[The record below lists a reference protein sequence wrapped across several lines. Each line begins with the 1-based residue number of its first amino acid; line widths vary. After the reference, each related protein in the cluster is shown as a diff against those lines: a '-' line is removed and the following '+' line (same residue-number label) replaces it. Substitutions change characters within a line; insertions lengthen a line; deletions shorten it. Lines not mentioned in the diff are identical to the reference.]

1 MSDLNEG
8 SGRYI
13 PADIRRA
20 VLLEA
25 GHACAIPTCHFP
37 ATEFAHIDPFAQV
50 KKHEIQNIVA
60 LCPNHHHLFDQKKM
74 IDRKAM
80 KQYKLKLQFLNQRYT
95 KYELRLLS
103 LLADKELHLAAG
115 EIETMGLVMDGLIEN
130 AHTYETQDI
139 VVTDIAT
146 GQITFQ
152 QRYVQQF
159 AARLTKKGRDF
170 VDVWKSTSE
179 NLLEALGRVE

>member
-1 MSDLNEG
+1 
-8 SGRYI
+8 
-13 PADIRRA
+13 
-20 VLLEA
+20 
-25 GHACAIPTCHFP
+25 
-37 ATEFAHIDPFAQV
+37 
-50 KKHEIQNIVA
+50 
-60 LCPNHHHLFDQKKM
+60 
-74 IDRKAM
+74 M
-80 KQYKLKLQFLNQRYT
+80 KQYKLKLQFLNQKYT
-95 KYELRLLS
+95 EYELRLLC
-103 LLADKELHLAAG
+103 LLADKEFHLAAG

-139 VVTDIAT
+139 VVTDNST